1 MRRVWILAAAAVL
14 ASCSPKAKTG
24 AEAKYAG
31 LDEAILAWRQQIV
44 KTDKACSA
52 KADGCQSFEVG
63 CKGEREIT
71 PSTKPRGQRQAGGG
85 HELGRLGRRAQRVP
99 AGVRVL
105 RVHQGGRWLVARGD
119 SAGQSEHLRQ
129 FVRTPISEPDRI
141 PGVLR
146 PCLLSD
152 IPARLWRRR
161 RRS

>member
-31 LDEAILAWRQQIV
+31 LDEAILAWRQQIM

-71 PSTKPRGQRQAGGG
+71 PTDQAKGVSAKLVVAMSWEGWDPKRSEYHPESGFSEFTKVGGDWLRGSTGP
-85 HELGRLGRRAQRVP
+85 VN
-99 AGVRVL
+99 
-105 RVHQGGRWLVARGD
+105 
-119 SAGQSEHLRQ
+119 
-129 FVRTPISEPDRI
+129 
-141 PGVLR
+141 
-146 PCLLSD
+146 LSTCV
-152 IPARLWRRR
+152 
-161 RRS
+161 SS

>member
-71 PSTKPRGQRQAGGG
+71 PIDQAKGVTAKLVVAMSWEGWDPKRSEYHPESGFAEFTKVDGGWLRGTTGPVNLSTC
-85 HELGRLGRRAQRVP
+85 V
-99 AGVRVL
+99 
-105 RVHQGGRWLVARGD
+105 
-119 SAGQSEHLRQ
+119 SS
-129 FVRTPISEPDRI
+129 
-141 PGVLR
+141 
-146 PCLLSD
+146 
-152 IPARLWRRR
+152 
-161 RRS
+161 